1 MFLPISLVAGAILIL
16 HGTESMKRCNGF
28 DVLSTSSCSVE
39 GKMLHRLS
47 ARAVAMLRHP
57 YIKDTPQVKRILERW
72 SGVFAELKQTDVPAV
87 STGKEH
93 IRLCLKSGDEN
104 AIFFIAIHE
113 LAHIAT
119 VSFGHTSEFWNN
131 MSLLLAGAR
140 AAGVYGEHDDTAVV
154 CGFEVGPEPQP
165 N

>member
-1 MFLPISLVAGAILIL
+1 MFLPISLVTGTILLL
-16 HGTESMKRCNGF
+16 HGTETMKKCG
-28 DVLSTSSCSVE
+28 DVNILNSSSCSIE
-39 GKMLHRLS
+39 GTMLRRLT
-47 ARAVAMLRHP
+47 ARAKSMLQHP
-57 YIKDTPQVKRILERW
+57 SIAHTPQVKRIREKW

-113 LAHIAT
+113 LAHVAT
-119 VSFGHTSEFWNN
+119 VSFGHTTEFWNN

-140 AAGVYGEHDDTAVV
+140 EAGVYGDHNENAVV
-154 CGFEVGPEPQP
+154 CGSEIGPEPP
-165 N
+165 SI